1 MADPRRCATPLA
13 IAWGLSALSFLP
25 ATSAA
30 QEGTPH
36 EVPPIHWGVVVDALG
51 DLSTGGPT
59 RPDSARFALRALE
72 VGASARLSPR
82 LALRAT
88 ASVLEGG
95 QVALDEGA
103 GIAAL
108 GRGLELRAGRLLV
121 PLGDAWRDHRHEND
135 LIERPLAVRRFV
147 APELLAGSG
156 VALSAGAG
164 PVTLH
169 AAAVDR
175 FTDPPAGTRTI
186 ERANRLFSGLGFAA
200 RAELDAGR
208 LASLVRGLEL
218 SAGGATSR
226 VAQPLTASAPQGSI
240 RVNAVLARQSV
251 VTGGARWRGMAGRL
265 ELRGELLA
273 QLNESL
279 ESVSGRIPADVVNG
293 GPFYLGP
300 TGTYTGGH
308 GTARFAA
315 WRALAVMARAESVQ
329 DPVLNGA
336 RRRVQGAGVEWGGSR
351 ALPAQLRAA
360 WEHRDG
366 GKDAAGG
373 HRLLMEGVLT
383 LGAHRPAGT
392 RQ

>member
-1 MADPRRCATPLA
+1 
-13 IAWGLSALSFLP
+13 
-25 ATSAA
+25 
-30 QEGTPH
+30 
-36 EVPPIHWGVVVDALG
+36 VVDALG
-51 DLSTGGPT
+51 DLSAGGPT

-72 VGASARLSPR
+72 LGATGRLSPR
-82 LALRAT
+82 LSVRVT

-95 QVALDEGA
+95 DVTLDEGEA
-103 GIAAL
+103 VATL
-108 GRGLELRAGRLLV
+108 PRGLQLRAGRLLV
-121 PLGDAWRDHRHEND
+121 PLGDAWRDHRHENP
-135 LIERPLAVRRFV
+135 LIERPMAVRRFV

-156 VALSAGAG
+156 AALSGAVG
-164 PVTLH
+164 PLALH
-169 AAAVDR
+169 LAAVDR

-208 LASLVRGLEL
+208 LAPLLRGLEL

-251 VTGGARWRGMAGRL
+251 VTGGARWRGLAGRL
-265 ELRGELLA
+265 ELQGEVLA

-300 TGTYTGGH
+300 TGTFSGGY
-308 GTARFAA
+308 GTARLTA
-315 WRALAVMARAESVQ
+315 WRALALVARAESLQ
-329 DPVLNGA
+329 DPALRGTN
-336 RRRVQGAGVEWGGSR
+336 RRVQGAGVEWGGSR

-366 GKDAAGG
+366 GSDAASG
-373 HRLLMEGVLT
+373 HRLLLEGVLT
-383 LGAHRPAGT
+383 VGTHRAAGA
-392 RQ
+392 QE

>member
-1 MADPRRCATPLA
+1 MADPLRCATP
-13 IAWGLSALSFLP
+13 IAWGLLCALTALP

-30 QEGTPH
+30 QEPTPV
-36 EVPPIHWGVVVDALG
+36 EAPPIHWGIVVDALG
-51 DLSTGGPT
+51 DLSSGGPT
-59 RPDSARFALRALE
+59 RPDSARFALRTFELSA
-72 VGASARLSPR
+72 AARLAPR

-103 GIAAL
+103 AVASL
-108 GRGLELRAGRLLV
+108 GRGLELRAGRLPV
-121 PLGDAWRDHRHEND
+121 PLGDAWRDHRHENP
-135 LIERPLAVRRFV
+135 LIERPLAVRRFI

-156 VALSAGAG
+156 IALSAGAG

-186 ERANRLFSGLGFAA
+186 ERPNRLFSGLGFAA

-208 LASLVRGLEL
+208 LTPLFRGLEL
-218 SAGGATSR
+218 SAGGGTSR

-251 VTGGARWRGMAGRL
+251 VTGGARWRGLGGRL
-265 ELRGELLA
+265 DLHGELLA
-273 QLNESL
+273 QLDESL

-300 TGTYTGGH
+300 TGTYSGGYATG
-308 GTARFAA
+308 RFVA
-315 WRALAVMARAESVQ
+315 WRALALLARAESVQ
-329 DPVLNGA
+329 DPALDGV

-366 GKDAAGG
+366 GKDAASG
-373 HRLLMEGVLT
+373 HRLLMEGVVT
-383 LGAHRPAGT
+383 VGAHRPVGA
-392 RQ
+392 RE